1 MPNFLIGIRLSM
13 DRKNKLKKLIQYHK
27 NILKN
32 HRYQPGLAGADLRF
46 MDLRGLYLR
55 NINLS
60 GCDISFCDLRGADF
74 SCANLAGANLSYC
87 KTEGT
92 IFSHADCTCVD
103 FTGSDIHDVRL
114 LTEHEQNESDTPLS
128 RPLISIYMPTWNRQA
143 LTIRAIQSVLNQDY
157 VNWELIIIDDFSS
170 SFDQLLTYIS
180 ELNDP
185 RITYIRNEFNSGA
198 CAVRNQ
204 VMTPTY

>member
-55 NINLS
+55 NIKLS

-92 IFSHADCTCVD
+92 IFSHANCTCVD
-103 FTGSDIHDVRL
+103 FTGSD
-114 LTEHEQNESDTPLS
+114 T
-128 RPLISIYMPTWNRQA
+128 MM
-143 LTIRAIQSVLNQDY
+143 
-157 VNWELIIIDDFSS
+157 
-170 SFDQLLTYIS
+170 
-180 ELNDP
+180 
-185 RITYIRNEFNSGA
+185 SG
-198 CAVRNQ
+198 
-204 VMTPTY
+204 Y

>member
-1 MPNFLIGIRLSM
+1 M

-32 HRYQPGLAGADLRF
+32 HRYEPGLTGADLRF

-92 IFSHADCTCVD
+92 ILVTLIVLAW
-103 FTGSDIHDVRL
+103 IL
-114 LTEHEQNESDTPLS
+114 LEV
-128 RPLISIYMPTWNRQA
+128 ISMM
-143 LTIRAIQSVLNQDY
+143 
-157 VNWELIIIDDFSS
+157 
-170 SFDQLLTYIS
+170 
-180 ELNDP
+180 
-185 RITYIRNEFNSGA
+185 SG
-198 CAVRNQ
+198 
-204 VMTPTY
+204 Y